1 MGGLMTLGFRKT
13 IAISLYAFGLLL
25 ADGAFCPAMASSWD
39 NCSSQCTG
47 FSGDTDP
54 GTCTSRCASGCVDSD
69 PVYGGGGTSQSR
81 RVYGAIAFSE
91 STYTSGSSD
100 NGFSQLDAEQKAMHS
115 CETNEP
121 QKPKDCKIILWFYNS
136 CAAVAMKYGT
146 ESDRW
151 GADHAGSIRQAEKK
165 ALKLC
170 AAKECI
176 INYSYCTKR

>member
-1 MGGLMTLGFRKT
+1 MIKLRRIITVSCLLTGLW
-13 IAISLYAFGLLL
+13 L
-25 ADGAFCPAMASSWD
+25 ADGAASPAAAGCWD
-39 NCSSQCTG
+39 SCSAQCSG

-54 GTCTSRCASGCVDSD
+54 GTCTSRCAAGCVDPSPFD
-69 PVYGGGGTSQSR
+69 GGGGGGGQGR

-115 CETNEP
+115 CENIEP

-146 ESDRW
+146 DSDRW
-151 GADHAGSIRQAEKK
+151 GADYAGSIRQAERK

-170 AAKECI
+170 AAKGCV
-176 INYSYCTKR
+176 INYSYCTQR

>member
-1 MGGLMTLGFRKT
+1 MRVLQPIALVCLT
-13 IAISLYAFGLLL
+13 IAGLLL
-25 ADGAFCPAMASSWD
+25 AGGMAPPAAAGCWD
-39 NCSSQCTG
+39 SCSAQCSG

-54 GTCTSRCASGCVDSD
+54 GTCTSRCAAGCVDSG
-69 PVYGGGGTSQSR
+69 PFGGGGSGGQGR

-146 ESDRW
+146 DSDRW
-151 GADHAGSIRQAEKK
+151 GADHAGSIRQAERK

-170 AAKECI
+170 AAKGCV
-176 INYSYCTKR
+176 INYSYCTQR